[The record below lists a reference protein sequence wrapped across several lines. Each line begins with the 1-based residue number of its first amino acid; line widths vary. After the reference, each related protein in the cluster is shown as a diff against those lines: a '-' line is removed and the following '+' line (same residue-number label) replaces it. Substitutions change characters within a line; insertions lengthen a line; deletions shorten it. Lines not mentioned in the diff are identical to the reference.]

1 MLDSITAENRQRKLL
16 LFPEGTRHSGD
27 KLLPF
32 RKGAF
37 HVAMDAGA
45 PIQPV
50 VVSKYHHVD
59 SKRPWFGSG
68 HIIITILPLIE
79 TEGVQKEEI
88 STYELN
94 ERF

>member
-1 MLDSITAENRQRKLL
+1 MHEVIVKFYCEIKIYNKIYFYFQRKLL

-37 HVAMDAGA
+37 HVAMDAEA

-50 VVSKYHHVD
+50 VVSKYHHLD

-68 HIIITILPLIE
+68 
-79 TEGVQKEEI
+79 
-88 STYELN
+88 
-94 ERF
+94 